1 MRMLWA
7 LGPLADHDVQREIL
21 ESRVQDFFDLTR
33 QAVDLVDKEDVALLQ
48 VRQQG
53 GQVAG
58 LLDGGAGRDANLY
71 AHLLRHDAGQRGL
84 PRPGGP

>member
-1 MRMLWA
+1 M
-7 LGPLADHDVQREIL
+7 
-21 ESRVQDFFDLTR
+21 
-33 QAVDLVDKEDVALLQ
+33 DLVDKEDVALLQ

-71 AHLLRHDAGQRGL
+71 AHLLRHDAGQRGFAQARRAVEQDVVHRL
-84 PRPGGP
+84 AALLRRPQIDL